1 MTVTCGDVG
10 KDKVGKRH
18 EEVTCVVQRKWSRGV
33 EGEGERATKE
43 QDGAKRIKH
52 VVHNKGVI

>member
-10 KDKVGKRH
+10 KDPVGKRH

-33 EGEGERATKE
+33 EGEGERAVSVKKPGGI
-43 QDGAKRIKH
+43 QKAGGFFA
-52 VVHNKGVI
+52 